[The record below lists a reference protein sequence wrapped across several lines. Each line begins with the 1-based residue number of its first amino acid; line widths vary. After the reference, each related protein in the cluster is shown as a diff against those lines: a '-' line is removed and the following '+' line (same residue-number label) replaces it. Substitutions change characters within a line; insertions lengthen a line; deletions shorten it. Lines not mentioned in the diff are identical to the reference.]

1 MNLELKKFDMRSI
14 TFKAN
19 ESKGPVIVLIGRR
32 DTGKSYLVRDLL
44 YYHQDIP
51 IGTVISGTEEGNGF
65 YGKLVPKLFIHNEY
79 NTAIIENILKRQR
92 QVLKQIKKEMEQF
105 KRSTIDPRTFVILD
119 DCLYDNTWARDKMMR
134 LLFMNGRHWKVM
146 LIITMQYPLGIPPT
160 LRTNIDYVFILR
172 EPYIANRK
180 RIYENYA
187 GMFPTLESFCQV
199 MDQCTE
205 NYECLVINNNAK
217 SNKLQDQVFWY
228 KADAHNDF
236 RLGSKEFW
244 ELSKQIND
252 EDEEEL
258 VALVE
263 ALVDVAVDDVGH
275 GIDDVLSGLQ
285 CTRGNCFDE
294 DRDIVLLSDFF
305 FLIYVVS
312 LQ

>member
-1 MNLELKKFDMRSI
+1 MNLELKRFDMKSI
-14 TFKAN
+14 SFKPN

-32 DTGKSYLVRDLL
+32 DTGKSFLVRDLL

-92 QVLKQIKKEMEQF
+92 GVLKQIKKEMEQF

-146 LIITMQYPLGIPPT
+146 LLITMQYPLGIPPT

-252 EDEEEL
+252 DDEEEQYDPNN
-258 VALVE
+258 VKKRGQGPKI
-263 ALVDVAVDDVGH
+263 AVKK
-275 GIDDVLSGLQ
+275 SKW
-285 CTRGNCFDE
+285 
-294 DRDIVLLSDFF
+294 
-305 FLIYVVS
+305 
-312 LQ
+312 

>member
-1 MNLELKKFDMRSI
+1 MNLELKRFDMKSI
-14 TFKAN
+14 SFKPN
-19 ESKGPVIVLIGRR
+19 ESKGPVVVLIGRR
-32 DTGKSYLVRDLL
+32 DTGKSFLVRDLL

-92 QVLKQIKKEMEQF
+92 GVLKQIKKEMEQF
-105 KRSTIDPRTFVILD
+105 NRSTIDPRTFVILD

-146 LIITMQYPLGIPPT
+146 LLITMQYPLGIPPT

-205 NYECLVINNNAK
+205 NYECLVINNNSK

-244 ELSKQIND
+244 ELSTQLNDDD
-252 EDEEEL
+252 EDEQYDPNN
-258 VALVE
+258 VKKRGQGPKI
-263 ALVDVAVDDVGH
+263 AVKK
-275 GIDDVLSGLQ
+275 SKW
-285 CTRGNCFDE
+285 
-294 DRDIVLLSDFF
+294 
-305 FLIYVVS
+305 
-312 LQ
+312 

>member
-1 MNLELKKFDMRSI
+1 MNLELKKFDMKSI
-14 TFKAN
+14 SFKPN
-19 ESKGPVIVLIGRR
+19 ETKGPVIVLIGRR
-32 DTGKSYLVRDLL
+32 DTGKSFLVRDLL

-92 QVLKQIKKEMEQF
+92 GVLKQIKKEMEQF
-105 KRSTIDPRTFVILD
+105 NRSTIDPRTFVILD

-146 LIITMQYPLGIPPT
+146 LLITMQYPLGIPPT

-205 NYECLVINNNAK
+205 NYECLVINNNSK

-252 EDEEEL
+252 DDDEEQYDPNN
-258 VALVE
+258 VKKRGQGPKI
-263 ALVDVAVDDVGH
+263 AVKK
-275 GIDDVLSGLQ
+275 
-285 CTRGNCFDE
+285 NKW
-294 DRDIVLLSDFF
+294 
-305 FLIYVVS
+305 
-312 LQ
+312 